1 MSDRPSTGQ
10 ASIELPAKDCV
21 STDSSIRESLR
32 LSTAS
37 MNIRVAQEDFN
48 LRLDAQRSAAVR
60 EDDIIVLY
68 PQSLHMDPEI
78 YEEPQV
84 CAPVLAEPG
93 AVHTWGPR
101 ALVLGASCVSVGRLV
116 EQVVQ

>member
-1 MSDRPSTGQ
+1 
-10 ASIELPAKDCV
+10 
-21 STDSSIRESLR
+21 
-32 LSTAS
+32 

-48 LRLDAQRSAAVR
+48 LRLDARRSAAVR
-60 EDDIIVLY
+60 EGDIIVLY

-84 CAPVLAEPG
+84 HHPVLAEPG
-93 AVHTWGPR
+93 AVHTWGPK
-101 ALVLGASCVSVGRLV
+101 VLAVGASCGSVGGLLV